1 MIVAAS
7 TWQRP
12 LSWKHWEGQ
21 GDDRHIRVFSPGC
34 HRVRAQVPV
43 ICSAASSGGQGWVF
57 RYQPGAAV
65 AACALFRSRCRHR
78 C

>member
-43 ICSAASSGGQGWVF
+43 ICSAASSGGQGQVVRHHF
-57 RYQPGAAV
+57 GVGIAV
-65 AACALFRSRCRHR
+65 WAWSCSCHRHG